1 MTDKE
6 NGDSRMISAVDKKQ
20 DDSRFEQ
27 SALMNNEE
35 TDLALELPKRADSN
49 VGQTS

>member
-6 NGDSRMISAVDKKQ
+6 NSDSRMISADDKKP
-20 DDSRFEQ
+20 DDSRFER